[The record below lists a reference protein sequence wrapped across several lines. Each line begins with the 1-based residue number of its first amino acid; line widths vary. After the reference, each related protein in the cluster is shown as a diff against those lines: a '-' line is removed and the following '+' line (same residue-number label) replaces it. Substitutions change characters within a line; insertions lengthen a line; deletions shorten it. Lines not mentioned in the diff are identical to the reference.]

1 MKKTLKALTAIALS
15 FATILTFVSC
25 GIATKQIVI
34 DFIDDP
40 DKRGFLASSD
50 TEAIAEIL
58 ETELPDEEISLVPV
72 FAFSTGMFAND
83 EPIHIFA
90 IDKENA
96 SALGLEEM
104 AYDTMYFAK
113 TDADEITLT
122 INVTE
127 ELADGNYHG
136 YDLAEQTFNAESG
149 VNGKLLETV
158 KKEFMTPS
166 MLEEPT
172 CFVNMETYTKI
183 ASAHL
188 DKEITDI
195 GAEIDSSSL
204 LDFKGVVIETNK
216 AGRVEKILESH
227 NYY

>member
-50 TEAIAEIL
+50 TESIAEIL
-58 ETELPDEEISLVPV
+58 EAELPDEEIGLIPV
-72 FAFSTGMFAND
+72 YNCGGLYANED
-83 EPIHIFA
+83 PVWLFA

-96 SALGLEEM
+96 AALGLEKM
-104 AYDTMYFAK
+104 ADDTMYFAEA
-113 TDADEITLT
+113 DADSVELEIRVTKEEDGGYLEYDIAYMTL
-122 INVTE
+122 
-127 ELADGNYHG
+127 
-136 YDLAEQTFNAESG
+136 NAESG
-149 VNGKLLETV
+149 VNGKLLKTV
-158 KKEFMTPS
+158 QKEFMTPS
-166 MLEEPT
+166 MHDYPIF
-172 CFVNMETYTKI
+172 FVNMETYTKI

-195 GAEIDSSSL
+195 CAEIDSSSL

>member
-40 DKRGFLASSD
+40 DKRGSLASSD

-58 ETELPDEEISLVPV
+58 EAELPDEGIGLIPV
-72 FAFSTGMFAND
+72 YNCGGLYANED
-83 EPIHIFA
+83 PVWLFA

-96 SALGLEEM
+96 AALGLEEM
-104 AYDTMYFAK
+104 ADDTMYFAEA
-113 TDADEITLT
+113 DADSVELEIRVTKEEDGGYLEYDIAYMTL
-122 INVTE
+122 
-127 ELADGNYHG
+127 
-136 YDLAEQTFNAESG
+136 NAESG
-149 VNGKLLETV
+149 VNGKLLKTV
-158 KKEFMTPS
+158 QKEFMTPS
-166 MLEEPT
+166 MHDYPIF
-172 CFVNMETYTKI
+172 FVNMETYTKI

-216 AGRVEKILESH
+216 AGRVKKILESH